1 MDTYDIEIGP
11 TEAAKILEIS
21 RETVRAYARDGRL
34 KGRQTLSGHWKF
46 RVTDVTE
53 LREQGLPTS

>member
-46 RVTDVTE
+46 RVADVTE